1 MPTTSPTLTSR
12 CPWGPPILTPW
23 GIQGLHPPRWAS
35 PEPWPHAARL
45 PRMLLPLSGQRLL
58 AEPGTTPITPPCLTS
73 SLQPENIM
81 LQEKHVP
88 KPWIKIIDF
97 GLAQHLEDGVTFKS
111 LCGTP
116 QYIGMGLASPQG
128 VPKQPC
134 SVGCSWDALWGCSE
148 GIPMVGKDPPPQVC
162 REGGGRDGAI
172 SSNVVPF
179 PALCSPPAPEVINYE
194 PLSSATD
201 MW

>member
-1 MPTTSPTLTSR
+1 
-12 CPWGPPILTPW
+12 
-23 GIQGLHPPRWAS
+23 
-35 PEPWPHAARL
+35 
-45 PRMLLPLSGQRLL
+45 
-58 AEPGTTPITPPCLTS
+58 
-73 SLQPENIM
+73 M

-148 GIPMVGKDPPPQVC
+148 GIPMVGKDPPPPRSAG
-162 REGGGRDGAI
+162 REVAGMVLSPLMMSAFR
-172 SSNVVPF
+172 
-179 PALCSPPAPEVINYE
+179 LCVHPQ
-194 PLSSATD
+194 LLK
-201 MW
+201 